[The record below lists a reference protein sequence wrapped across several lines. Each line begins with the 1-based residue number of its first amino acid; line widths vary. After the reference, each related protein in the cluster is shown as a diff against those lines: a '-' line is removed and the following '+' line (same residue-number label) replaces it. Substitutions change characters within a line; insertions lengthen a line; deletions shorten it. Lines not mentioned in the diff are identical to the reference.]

1 MNLKRILPSEFNS
14 LSKINNQL
22 LVVDI
27 REDYEIQIDG
37 KLNGSIHIPL
47 GDLINRLNELPVDK
61 QIIFHCNSGS
71 RSENILN
78 FLIMNGLYKENY
90 FHLEGG
96 FLAIYK

>member
-47 GDLINRLNELPVDK
+47 GDLINRLNELPIDR

-71 RSENILN
+71 R
-78 FLIMNGLYKENY
+78 
-90 FHLEGG
+90 
-96 FLAIYK
+96 

>member
-37 KLNGSIHIPL
+37 KLNGSVHIPL
-47 GDLINRLNELPVDK
+47 GELVNRLNELPVDK

-78 FLIMNGLYKENY
+78 FLIMNGLYKDNY
-90 FHLEGG
+90 FNLEGG
-96 FLAIYK
+96 FKAISK

>member
-1 MNLKRILPSEFNS
+1 
-14 LSKINNQL
+14 
-22 LVVDI
+22 VVDI

-47 GDLINRLNELPVDK
+47 GDLINRLNELPVDR

-96 FLAIYK
+96 FKAISK

>member
-14 LSKINNQL
+14 LSKTNNQL

-47 GDLINRLNELPVDK
+47 GDLINRLNELPINR

-71 RSENILN
+71 RSENIHN
-78 FLIMNGLYKENY
+78 
-90 FHLEGG
+90 
-96 FLAIYK
+96 

>member
-1 MNLKRILPSEFNS
+1 MNLKRILQSEFNS
-14 LSKINNQL
+14 LSKTNNQL

-47 GDLINRLNELPVDK
+47 GDLINRLNELPVDR

-96 FLAIYK
+96 FKAISK

>member
-14 LSKINNQL
+14 LSKTNIQL

-47 GDLINRLNELPVDK
+47 GDLINRLNELPVDR

-78 FLIMNGLYKENY
+78 FLIMNGLYKDNY
-90 FHLEGG
+90 FNLEGG
-96 FLAIYK
+96 FKAISK

>member
-1 MNLKRILPSEFNS
+1 MNLKRILPSEFNA
-14 LSKINNQL
+14 LLKINDQV

-27 REDYEIQIDG
+27 REDYEVQIDG
-37 KLNGSIHIPL
+37 KFNGSIHIPL
-47 GDLINRLNELPVDK
+47 EELVNRLNELPVDK

-90 FHLEGG
+90 FNLEGG
-96 FLAIYK
+96 FNAIFK